1 MHGKRL
7 FGALAA
13 SLLVS
18 ACGGSAAP
26 TSAPASP
33 ASAAASAKPASA
45 AASAKPGAE
54 TKPAGQQQ
62 ALAGGSAGPPA
73 PGQFTDGNPY
83 LAKPGEAPV
92 TVKAGW
98 CAVSAGFLQ
107 LYVARDYGLFQ
118 KYGINIQTGGMNAGA
133 DAALAA
139 TTRGD
144 YDFMYCAAAAT
155 IPGLVA
161 GHEVTLLSAPLV
173 GLPYVAIAK
182 KEYTSIKDMKGKKAG
197 ISRPGDLDERL
208 TREMLKANGLP
219 QDWLVMQPAGG
230 QTERYTNLLAGV
242 VDTVNVT
249 PPLEVQA
256 KKDGLNVI
264 YKMKDLPIPF
274 IYSALH
280 TNSNMIKNHPETVQR
295 FMAAMAE
302 SVWWIDSHKE
312 QAEASISKQLG
323 ITDKASLD
331 SAYQAYAKDYVN
343 PSIDVPM
350 AAVQESI
357 DFAKTQGT
365 PVQKDKAEQ
374 IVDQKFAQDLQTSG
388 FLEKMWGKKIP
399 PSK

>member
-1 MHGKRL
+1 
-7 FGALAA
+7 
-13 SLLVS
+13 V
-18 ACGGSAAP
+18 
-26 TSAPASP
+26 
-33 ASAAASAKPASA
+33 
-45 AASAKPGAE
+45 
-54 TKPAGQQQ
+54 
-62 ALAGGSAGPPA
+62 
-73 PGQFTDGNPY
+73 
-83 LAKPGEAPV
+83 
-92 TVKAGW
+92 
-98 CAVSAGFLQ
+98 
-107 LYVARDYGLFQ
+107 
-118 KYGINIQTGGMNAGA
+118 
-133 DAALAA
+133 
-139 TTRGD
+139 
-144 YDFMYCAAAAT
+144 
-155 IPGLVA
+155 
-161 GHEVTLLSAPLV
+161 
-173 GLPYVAIAK
+173 
-182 KEYTSIKDMKGKKAG
+182 
-197 ISRPGDLDERL
+197 
-208 TREMLKANGLP
+208 LKANNLP
-219 QDWLVMQPAGG
+219 PDYVQYQPAGG
-230 QTERYTNLLAGV
+230 QTERYTNLMAGV

-249 PPLEVQA
+249 PPLDVQA
-256 KKDGLNVI
+256 QHDGLNVI

-302 SVWWIDSHKE
+302 SVWWIDGHKQ

-323 ITDKASLD
+323 ITDQASLD